1 MEEKEDSTAGNILIS
16 ISEIANS
23 DSNKASKKIK
33 EIQRLV
39 NKYIDGTYM
48 LSTPVKKQRD

>member
-1 MEEKEDSTAGNILIS
+1 MEEKEDSTAKNILIS
-16 ISEIANS
+16 IHEIANS

-48 LSTPVKKQRD
+48 LSTPVKK

>member
-16 ISEIANS
+16 ISEIANG
-23 DSNKASKKIK
+23 DSNKTSKKIK

-39 NKYIDGTYM
+39 NKYIDGTYI
-48 LSTPVKKQRD
+48 LSTPVKK